1 MTAERPARILVVDDD
16 PLLLELLTD
25 TLTAIGYE
33 TAAAS
38 DGAIALD
45 MLQTEQYDLMIS
57 DIKMP
62 RVDGLQ
68 LLRRVRRHYPRLPV
82 LFITGVA
89 SQETIGSVSPDGI
102 LAKPFRIAHIESM
115 IQQALQRKNKP
126 EIERQKELLIL
137 DGAARI
143 DDHFLSDL
151 SASGYVPFAYSS
163 INDAAHELSHTCFS
177 AILADI
183 APFSADPVELM
194 TRLRRLAPN
203 TPLILNADLFPGHT
217 HERIISEYQPAGFSP
232 APFSHPHVIE
242 LLDTLVPLPRR

>member
-1 MTAERPARILVVDDD
+1 MTAARPARILVVDDD
-16 PLLLELLTD
+16 PLLLDLLTD

-33 TAAAS
+33 AAPAS
-38 DGAIALD
+38 DGAVALD

-68 LLRRVRRHYPRLPV
+68 LLKRVRRHYPHLPV

-115 IQQALQRKNKP
+115 IQQALERKTKP
-126 EIERQKELLIL
+126 AAERQKELLVL

-143 DDHFLSDL
+143 SDRFLSGL
-151 SASGYVPFAYSS
+151 SVGGYLPFLYSS
-163 INDAAHELSHTCFS
+163 VDDAARELTNTCFS

-183 APFSADPVELM
+183 APLSTDPREPVS
-194 TRLRRLAPN
+194 RLRRLAPT
-203 TPLILNADLFPGHT
+203 TPLILNADLFPDHSQ
-217 HERIISEYQPAGFSP
+217 EQIINEYRPAGFSP
-232 APFSHPHVIE
+232 APFANPRMIE
-242 LLDTLVPLPRR
+242 LLNSLVPLPRH